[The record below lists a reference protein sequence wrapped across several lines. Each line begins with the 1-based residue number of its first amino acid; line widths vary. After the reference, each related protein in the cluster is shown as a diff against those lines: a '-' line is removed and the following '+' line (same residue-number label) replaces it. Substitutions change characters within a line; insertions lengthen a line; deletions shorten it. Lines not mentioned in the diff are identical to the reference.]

1 MNYTVT
7 FADVIAAFVVGLLVM
22 EWICEA
28 LRMRDLKEHNVALR
42 ELHERVVNYEHE
54 LKLLNSQA
62 PPQGTNK

>member
-54 LKLLNSQA
+54 LKLLNSQT
-62 PPQGTNK
+62 PPQGTDK